1 MKLTNTGQFLII
13 SLQVEFED
21 RLILGRF
28 VCIGFPKAVVP
39 TKVLQLVHSTMELVD
54 T

>member
-1 MKLTNTGQFLII
+1 MKLTNTGQVLII
-13 SLQVEFED
+13 SLQIEFED
-21 RLILGRF
+21 RLVLGRF

-39 TKVLQLVHSTMELVD
+39 IKVLQSVNSTMELVD